1 MGSLALGEEEHV
13 SKRGVDWMWKQT
25 SYARGKQEA
34 ARDDLTVSRRLVPS
48 FYLPFFTKAK
58 EKVSVKEVI
67 IGDIS

>member
-1 MGSLALGEEEHV
+1 MTTERTQKNSFNMETFLVFLAFL
-13 SKRGVDWMWKQT
+13 SNFTKSSDIPR
-25 SYARGKQEA
+25 YF
-34 ARDDLTVSRRLVPS
+34 PS

>member
-1 MGSLALGEEEHV
+1 MTTERTQKNSFNMETFLVFLAFL
-13 SKRGVDWMWKQT
+13 SNFTKSSDR
-25 SYARGKQEA
+25 YF
-34 ARDDLTVSRRLVPS
+34 PS